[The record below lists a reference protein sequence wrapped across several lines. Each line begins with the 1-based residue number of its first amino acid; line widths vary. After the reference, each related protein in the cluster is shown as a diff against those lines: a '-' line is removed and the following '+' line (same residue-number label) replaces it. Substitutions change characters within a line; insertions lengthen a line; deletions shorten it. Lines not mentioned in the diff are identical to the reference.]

1 MNGVQT
7 RLKCKPNVKRC
18 KRFVFAAH
26 SPLLHPNTLK
36 TKAIIHF
43 QTDHILTRF
52 VFPPLNGEAS
62 CLINRVLIEHHSR
75 LIELH
80 NPFLQKEI
88 RQWEAGVF
96 TNSQG
101 KLPSEANHLLLSTHI
116 LKHLINEGIGLRQLC
131 DIAMAFNALHS
142 VTNKNEL
149 ECICR
154 KWHIHRWNRLLY
166 ALLIKYL
173 GVPADLLPFS
183 TSLCPDKL
191 MQEIW
196 ESGNFGHRDERYG
209 ERPTG
214 KWANKRYT
222 LKRIFH
228 KMHLSL
234 GYAFDETF
242 WWLAGLA
249 LLRFKEMIKKK

>member
-1 MNGVQT
+1 
-7 RLKCKPNVKRC
+7 
-18 KRFVFAAH
+18 
-26 SPLLHPNTLK
+26 
-36 TKAIIHF
+36 
-43 QTDHILTRF
+43 
-52 VFPPLNGEAS
+52 
-62 CLINRVLIEHHSR
+62 
-75 LIELH
+75 
-80 NPFLQKEI
+80 
-88 RQWEAGVF
+88 
-96 TNSQG
+96 
-101 KLPSEANHLLLSTHI
+101 
-116 LKHLINEGIGLRQLC
+116 
-131 DIAMAFNALHS
+131 MAFNALHS